1 MLTDRDRMTGRYGLR
16 DRDRMTGRCELK
28 DRDRMTGDGAK
39 NDGPILA

>member
-1 MLTDRDRMTGRYGLR
+1 VLTDRDRMTGRYGLR